1 MEWVTL
7 SGGVPCLS
15 LISLGTLYKNKYY
28 ISDECLCKYIT
39 FLFPRKAFTYE

>member
-28 ISDECLCKYIT
+28 ISDECLCKYIIP
-39 FLFPRKAFTYE
+39 LSQKSLYL